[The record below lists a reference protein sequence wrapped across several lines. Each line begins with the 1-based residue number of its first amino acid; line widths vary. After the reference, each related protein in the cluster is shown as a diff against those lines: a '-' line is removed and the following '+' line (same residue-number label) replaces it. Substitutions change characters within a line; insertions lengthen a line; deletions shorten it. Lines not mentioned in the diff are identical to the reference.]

1 MRYHWGLG
9 VGLLYSR
16 QDNEANPT
24 APSAPVISDSVSSTA
39 SQCDDCQGIS
49 EEHIDN
55 VDEDN
60 LHHSVAVEPVDECDS
75 PEHSLENMEDD
86 FLDVDDPRP
95 GVNEDDEVL
104 EDGVLEMLED
114 MFGPD
119 EDDWFE

>member
-1 MRYHWGLG
+1 MLMHYHWGLG
-9 VGLLYSR
+9 VGHLYSH
-16 QDNEANPT
+16 QDNKANLT
-24 APSAPVISDSVSSTA
+24 APSAPVISDSALSAA
-39 SQCDDCQGIS
+39 SQCDDRQGVS

-60 LHHSVAVEPVDECDS
+60 LHHSVAVESVDEGDS

-86 FLDVDDPRP
+86 FLNVDDTRP

-119 EDDWFE
+119 EDD